1 MSGFNGDRWRMHSR
15 LGKGLPGAQSPGGLL
30 NGGPGPGGSGGMEGG
45 SARGRTRQV
54 LRRAFGNSRLPLG
67 PDCPEE
73 AAAVCAVGS
82 CAGSDGRAKK
92 KIPLTPFRAATSA
105 GDPIQSDSG
114 RPTAP
119 TTCLYSPNQ
128 VNGTNRSLN
137 FQRARRSTSGVST
150 EAGGAQWTGN
160 PKYVYDSS
168 DYIRFKKL
176 QANNRNYND
185 LSFGG
190 DQHNASYVP
199 RLAVRRF

>member
-1 MSGFNGDRWRMHSR
+1 
-15 LGKGLPGAQSPGGLL
+15 
-30 NGGPGPGGSGGMEGG
+30 MEGG

-54 LRRAFGNSRLPLG
+54 LRRAFGNSRLPLE
-67 PDCPEE
+67 PDCPAK

-82 CAGSDGRAKK
+82 CAGTDGRAKK

-114 RPTAP
+114 RPAAP

-128 VNGTNRSLN
+128 VNGTNRSLG
-137 FQRARRSTSGVST
+137 FQRARNMTGGVSRVS
-150 EAGGAQWTGN
+150 GGAQWTGN

-168 DYIRFKKL
+168 DYVRFKRL

-199 RLAVRRF
+199 KLAVRRF

>member
-1 MSGFNGDRWRMHSR
+1 MSGFYGDRFRMHSR
-15 LGKGLPGAQSPGGLL
+15 LGKGLPGAQPPGGLM

-45 SARGRTRQV
+45 SARGRTRTV

-67 PDCPEE
+67 PDCPPE

-82 CAGSDGRAKK
+82 CAGSDGRARKRL
-92 KIPLTPFRAATSA
+92 PLTPFRAATSA
-105 GDPIQSDSG
+105 GDPIQSDHG
-114 RPTAP
+114 RPAAP

-128 VNGTNRSLN
+128 VTGTNRSLG
-137 FQRARRSTSGVST
+137 FQRARNMSGGVMRVV
-150 EAGGAQWTGN
+150 GGAQWTGN

-185 LSFGG
+185 QSFGG
-190 DQHNASYVP
+190 DQSNASYVP
-199 RLAVRRF
+199 RAAARRF